1 MNRALKYGLIAAL
14 GAAGLMVFLLAAS
27 ASNTAFFS
35 AHYNSLLYANFAV
48 AGLVAL
54 AVFSLLW
61 RLVRRR
67 IQGRFGSRLTIR
79 FATAFALMGIVPG
92 IVMFLLSATFLQ
104 RSIDSWFNVRVDAAL
119 ESGLMLTRTTLDAL
133 LADTTFRTRAIAQ
146 ELAEIPDALLP
157 AQVSRARE
165 AAGLSELTIF
175 MGPRILAFSSAETLN
190 LKPELPNTSQL
201 RQLKT
206 AGTLSILESEGENR
220 LRMRV
225 IVPIVAAQKFE
236 LNPQLRFVQVLQP
249 VPVQLAKN
257 AETVRAGYQDYT
269 ELSLSRSGLRKMYG
283 LTLILA
289 LLLAVLASVTASFF
303 LANSM
308 TAPLLKLAEGTKA
321 VAEGD
326 YRPLAL
332 HSTETKPEQHKQAI
346 DELDTLMV
354 SFNAMTAQL
363 SEARLATQTVQNQLK
378 ANNVFLENVLS
389 NLSAGVLVLDH
400 QQYLSTYNDS
410 AVRILGHSLAD
421 QRGQLL
427 QDTLLMDVLSEQ
439 NSFEQDHWQRQIERP
454 RGPDQAP
461 QTLLIRSATLPLPEG
476 MGRVVVF
483 DDISELITA
492 QRSVAWAEVAQR
504 LAHEIKN
511 PLTPIQL
518 SAERLEHKLTEK
530 LNSDDAAMLA
540 KSCATIINQVTA
552 LKRLVNEFRDYARLP
567 QARLEPL
574 DLNALIEEIMRL
586 YESDLIAGGRIAL
599 CLAKDLPLIQGDASQ
614 LRQVIHNLL
623 KNALEASEHINI
635 FPTVTL
641 STWLAIDAEN
651 ARKRVKFTVTDNGCG
666 FPAKILGRAFEPY
679 ATTKAGGTG
688 LGLAIVK
695 RIIDEHGARITL
707 SNREAG
713 GAQVEITF
721 SKLAQS
727 FSGALN
733 HGQLSSSQYIADSE
747 KRQ

>member
-14 GAAGLMVFLLAAS
+14 GMAGLMVFLLAAS

-35 AHYNSLLYANFAV
+35 AQYNTLLYANFAV
-48 AGLVAL
+48 AGVVAL
-54 AVFSLLW
+54 AVFALLW
-61 RLVRRR
+61 RLIRRR

-79 FATAFALMGIVPG
+79 FASAFALMGIVPG

-133 LADTTFRTRAIAQ
+133 LADTTMRTRAIAQ
-146 ELAEIPDALLP
+146 ELAEVPDALLP
-157 AQVSRARE
+157 AQASRARE
-165 AAGLSELTIF
+165 AASLSDLTVFI
-175 MGPRILAFSSAETLN
+175 GPRVLASSSADTLN
-190 LKPELPNTSQL
+190 MKPELPSASQL

-206 AGTLSILESEGENR
+206 AGLLSLLESEGESR

-225 IVPIVAAQKFE
+225 VVPIVAAQKFA
-236 LNPQLRFVQVLQP
+236 LNPQMRFVQVLQP

-283 LTLILA
+283 LTLTLA
-289 LLLAVLASVTASFF
+289 LLLAVLASVAASFF

-308 TAPLLKLAEGTKA
+308 TAPLLKLAEGTRA

-332 HSTETKPEQHKQAI
+332 RSAGTKPEQHNQGV

-354 SFNAMTAQL
+354 SFNTMTAQL
-363 SEARLATQTVQNQLK
+363 SEARLATQISQTQLK

-389 NLSAGVLVLDH
+389 NLSAGVLVLDSRQH
-400 QQYLSTYNDS
+400 LSTYNDS

-421 QRGQLL
+421 QRGRSLS
-427 QDTLLMDVLSEQ
+427 DALLMDVINEQ
-439 NSFEQDHWQRQIERP
+439 DNFEQDHWQRQIDLP
-454 RGPDQAP
+454 RGVDQVP
-461 QTLLIRSATLPLPEG
+461 QTLLIRSAPLPLPEG
-476 MGRVVVF
+476 IGRVVVF
-483 DDISELITA
+483 DDISELIVA

-530 LNSDDAAMLA
+530 LNPDDAAMLA
-540 KSCATIINQVTA
+540 KSCATIVNQVTA

-567 QARLEPL
+567 QARLEDL
-574 DLNALIEEIMRL
+574 DLNALIEEVMRL
-586 YESDLIAGGRIAL
+586 YESDLVAGGRIAL
-599 CLAKDLPLIQGDASQ
+599 FLASGLPMIQGDASQ
-614 LRQVIHNLL
+614 LRQVIHNLV
-623 KNALEASEHINI
+623 KNALDATEQINAR
-635 FPTVTL
+635 PAVTL
-641 STWLAIDAEN
+641 STWLSVDAEN
-651 ARKRVKFTVTDNGCG
+651 ARKRVKFTVMDNGCG

-695 RIIDEHGARITL
+695 RIIDEHGARIAL
-707 SNREAG
+707 SNRDPA
-713 GAQVEITF
+713 GAQVDITF
-721 SKLAQS
+721 LKLAK
-727 FSGALN
+727 
-733 HGQLSSSQYIADSE
+733 SSQDDLALGQASPSRYVADTE